1 MNTSSEPYTD
11 LLLAITERMGNMDPI
26 GAQTR
31 PPAPEPSLEIQDDVP
46 VRRKKYGTREDVW
59 AGTALMTKG
68 GLQKHDLKAVPTGM
82 NKATGEIYQKI
93 VSVKRSEM
101 AKELFRNNPQMC
113 AKRCPDA

>member
-1 MNTSSEPYTD
+1 MNTSSEPYMD
-11 LLLAITERMGNMDPI
+11 LLHAITERMGNMDPNSVR
-26 GAQTR
+26 TR
-31 PPAPEPSLEIQDDVP
+31 PPTPEPSSEFQGGVL

-113 AKRCPDA
+113 TKRCPDA